1 MNRKMRKTALTLLA
15 LACALQAG
23 GALADGGARGQF
35 RVWAIGLPNGYLV
48 MDRQSRVIQVTTDH
62 RSRGAGN
69 APGDALVTNQVP
81 PARVA
86 DFQVSGALIR
96 AVGIDGVGQV
106 MELAAAARTPGHG
119 ETAATVPGARVAAA
133 NQ

>member
-1 MNRKMRKTALTLLA
+1 MTRKMRKTVLALSA
-15 LACALQAG
+15 LACALPAG
-23 GALADGGARGQF
+23 IALADGGARGQF
-35 RVWAIGLPNGYLV
+35 PVWAIGLPNGYLV

-62 RSRGAGN
+62 RARGAAK

-86 DFQVSGALIR
+86 DIQVSGALIR

-106 MELAAAARTPGHG
+106 MELAAAPGTPGQG
-119 ETAATVPGARVAAA
+119 ETAATVPGARVVAAA
-133 NQ
+133 Q